1 MEKFVYYNYLYDIY
15 KSFLTEKN
23 CKIFEYYYS
32 ENLSMQEIADL
43 LKVSKSFV
51 GSSIKTVEK
60 KLDEYEKKLHVFEH
74 KKKLQDLLDEN
85 DVTKIKNEIKKI
97 IND

>member
-15 KSFLTEKN
+15 NSFLTDKKR
-23 CKIFEYYYS
+23 KIFEYYYC

-51 GSSIKTVEK
+51 GSSIKSAEK
-60 KLDEYEKKLHVFEH
+60 KLDEFENHLHIHKNKQMLEKILKM
-74 KKKLQDLLDEN
+74 N
-85 DVTKIKNEIKKI
+85 DAEKMKIEIKKI
-97 IND
+97 IAK

>member
-15 KSFLTEKN
+15 NSFLTDKKR
-23 CKIFEYYYS
+23 KIFEYYYC

-51 GSSIKTVEK
+51 GSSIMNVEK
-60 KLDEYEKKLHVFEH
+60 KLDEFENHLHIHEH
-74 KKKLQDLLDEN
+74 KQILEKILKMN
-85 DVTKIKNEIKKI
+85 DAEKMKIEIKKI
-97 IND
+97 IAK